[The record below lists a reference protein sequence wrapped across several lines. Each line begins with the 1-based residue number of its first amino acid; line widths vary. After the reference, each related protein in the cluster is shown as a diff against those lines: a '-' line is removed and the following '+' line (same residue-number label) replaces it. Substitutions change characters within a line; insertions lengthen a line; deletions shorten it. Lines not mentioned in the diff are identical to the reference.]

1 MATLDEVI
9 SQMSEEDYFSDSIQ
23 FIIDSDLRIVS
34 IPDRGVVAGVVGDK
48 NVNRINFQMPRYY
61 NGFDMSKFTTKVN
74 YVNADGN
81 INYYTVTDL
90 TVESDTILFTWL
102 IDSDAVA
109 YAGTVMFAVNMFIA
123 DSNGKITQAFN
134 TSNKGKMTVLEGIQ
148 VDEYV
153 TPEAQEDILTRLEA
167 DLTKCVS
174 SGISQINTVTSE
186 SIQKI
191 QVEST
196 KATDSISA
204 GLSKIAT
211 RTDESVK
218 KVQDEGEKV
227 KASIPTDYTELT
239 ETVSDLETQSS
250 NLDYEVNSRLKQF
263 YKYSKGAT
271 EINDSDNGRLHNLK
285 VYGRSEQK
293 QYSGKNLLNPTLQT
307 TIKNG
312 VTCTANGDGTYTLNG
327 TTTTTT
333 VFDIAQDVSYGSF
346 RLAGCPVGGAH
357 DESYE
362 LQARTDNLIYGYDT
376 GDGKN
381 IKANE
386 NFFIIIRINTGVNC
400 NNLLF
405 KPMIVDASL
414 YPDATYDD
422 FEPYVG
428 GQPSPSPDYPQE
440 IKSVVNPTV
449 KVCGKNLFKATLG
462 NVTANGIT
470 CTANSD
476 GTYILNGT
484 CTVSTALSIIGI
496 FNHILNEPLYLTGV
510 PSGCGSY
517 LALGRRDGDN
527 ILVTDGKNTKI
538 DAGIHT
544 DHIEFW
550 ITKGTTLNNVI
561 FKPMLTTDS
570 TATYDDF
577 EPYHEQTVTL
587 PYTLNAIPVNSGGN
601 ITIDGQQYIA
611 DYVDVERG
619 KLVRMCK
626 EYVITGSERLA
637 MYWLGN
643 ASYLRNVCCI
653 NNFEN
658 IVLYDGINPLAMSD
672 MFIGKIS
679 ENADDERA
687 IYLMLRG
694 SGDKTLAIK
703 FLDSDGITTVDLA
716 KQWLI
721 EHKPKTVFV
730 LSTPEE
736 TDLTPEENEAFKAL
750 ATYYPTTNIFANSE
764 QLDGYTVFN
773 YPTPFEDEWIKTKK
787 DVDSLKEDVANLKNG
802 KLVYPL
808 DWIDGEYVTAE
819 TGEFEKYNGWERT
832 GYIPIFQDAKVLY
845 IDSQNVN
852 SATNKYNAFYD
863 ENKKFI
869 EYFRII
875 NGNKVSIP
883 SNSRYFV
890 ISHNKTST
898 VSIYSIVS
906 MSESETD
913 IKELAS
919 KINAVTNDCNTLK
932 VDLEGFKDSSFT
944 ASEQYGENVL
954 DNDNG
959 VMEGWNA
966 KVPVYLKK
974 NIRYLIGVANSTA
987 LNPGVAINI
996 IDESGSLLQVVKQ
1009 DYTQIPTNNGVPFES
1024 TIDGKF
1030 YMLFK
1035 FIEGGITAWKKFMVI
1050 KAPQESVAWAEKD
1063 FVPFSYKKTYT
1074 ANIAEKE
1081 NQIQSRYYD
1090 KTHLSFGDSITEQA
1104 VWQSYFRKYLGT
1116 KMELIKGYS
1125 GQALWK
1131 NCSEQSLEEKLGN
1144 TQFDFATVMFGTNDW
1159 GQSRQIGSNSDTND
1173 NGEYTGTFKGSLN
1186 TFFKNM
1192 TTKFPSKPFI
1202 MVTPPNGFEDLDYNN
1217 KPFSDNGRKNLLGLS
1232 IKDYADA
1239 IKELSAMWGIPCFD
1253 FNSVCGW
1260 NYINKSI
1267 YLKSEPN
1274 GTYIHPNGVG
1284 GQEYAYKLARF
1295 CEMN

>member
-74 YVNADGN
+74 YINAN
-81 INYYTVTDL
+81 SNMNYYAVTDL
-90 TVESDTILFTWL
+90 IVENDTILFTWL

-109 YAGTVMFAVNMFIA
+109 YAGTVMFSVNMFIA

-167 DLTKCVS
+167 DLTKCVN
-174 SGISQINTVTSE
+174 SGINQINTVTNE

-271 EINDSDNGRLHNLK
+271 KINDSDNGRLHNLK

-293 QYSGKNLLNPTLQT
+293 QYSGKNLLNATLQT
-307 TIKNG
+307 TTVNG
-312 VTCTANGDGTYTLNG
+312 VTCTNNGDGTYTLDG
-327 TTTTTT
+327 TANANA
-333 VFDIAQDVSYGSF
+333 VFNLGSVTFTGDTKYKICGCPQGGGIIERYHIEPYGSTNEQRDIGNGVIYSLSNDETKAIYIVVTIGF
-346 RLAGCPVGGAH
+346 RV
-357 DESYE
+357 
-362 LQARTDNLIYGYDT
+362 
-376 GDGKN
+376 
-381 IKANE
+381 
-386 NFFIIIRINTGVNC
+386 

-405 KPMIVDASL
+405 KPMITTDL
-414 YPDATYDD
+414 TATYDD
-422 FEPYVG
+422 FEPYTG
-428 GQPSPSPDYPQE
+428 GIPSPNPDYPQE

-449 KVCGKNLFKATLG
+449 KVCGKNLLEDGSLKSDNNGKIEYISAGKIKVTSSISAWYAAITNTLKLTPNTNYVLSAKCDSSNG
-462 NVTANGIT
+462 NIT
-470 CTANSD
+470 CNSVSITGAYIKCAFLTDSD
-476 GTYILNGT
+476 G
-484 CTVSTALSIIGI
+484 
-496 FNHILNEPLYLTGV
+496 
-510 PSGCGSY
+510 
-517 LALGRRDGDN
+517 LATIAIRCRYESAESRFVYSDLQ
-527 ILVTDGKNTKI
+527 L
-538 DAGIHT
+538 
-544 DHIEFW
+544 E
-550 ITKGTTLNNVI
+550 KG
-561 FKPMLTTDS
+561 S
-570 TATYDDF
+570 TATAY
-577 EPYHEQTVTL
+577 EPYTEQTVAL
-587 PYTLNAIPVNSGGN
+587 PYTLNAIPVSSGGN
-601 ITIDGQQYIA
+601 VTIDGQQYIA

-658 IVLYDGINPLAMSD
+658 IGLYDGINPLAMSD

-883 SNSRYFV
+883 SNSRYFA

-932 VDLEGFKDSSFT
+932 EDLEGFKGSSFT
-944 ASEQYGENVL
+944 ASKQYSENVL

-1009 DYTQIPTNNGVPFES
+1009 DYTQIPTSNGVPFES

-1074 ANIAEKE
+1074 ANIAEKA